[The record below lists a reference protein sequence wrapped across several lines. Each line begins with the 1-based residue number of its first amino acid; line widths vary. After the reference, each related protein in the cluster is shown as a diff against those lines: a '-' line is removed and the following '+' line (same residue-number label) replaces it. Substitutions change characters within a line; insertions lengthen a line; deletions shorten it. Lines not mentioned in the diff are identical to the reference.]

1 MYLSG
6 IMAAEKSDK
15 VTVKQL
21 LALIPDQSLSA
32 LAVKTGVDRQ
42 AKILFGRSMFYLLLY
57 GLAESDRTSLRSLED
72 VFNSRRF
79 KVLFNL
85 DPGQT
90 TRYNSLSDRL
100 ATMNLDFFEESYKE
114 IYGLFH
120 EHFKPEE
127 TLKYNITRVDST
139 MVAET
144 ANKLEKGM
152 IMGIKK
158 DGKKQIKYTISLD
171 GILPSSVQVFT
182 EQAELSEDKTI
193 PKAILAL
200 ADTHKD
206 NVFVFDRG
214 VQNRGAYVDLH
225 QKGLQF
231 VTRVRTNSRFKLIEE
246 LPMPPNLK
254 VGNLTLLK
262 DECVYLYGSKNK
274 RIDVPFRLIT
284 AKDEDEKVILFVT
297 NLNQGTDKE
306 LVPAADIIAIYKQR
320 WDIEVFFRFIKQ
332 ELNFSH
338 FLSTNINGIK
348 IILYMT
354 LILAMLIHIYKKF
367 NNVGYKTAKR
377 RVKMELEELLTII
390 IVQACGGN
398 PDIVFR

>member
-1 MYLSG
+1 MT
-6 IMAAEKSDK
+6 AKSTDK

-21 LALIPDQSLSA
+21 LSLIPDGELA
-32 LAVKTGVDRQ
+32 KLAVATGVDYQ

-79 KVLFNL
+79 KLLFNL
-85 DPGQT
+85 DVQQT
-90 TRYNSLSDRL
+90 TRYNSISDRL
-100 ATMNLDFFEESYKE
+100 ATMNLEFFEQSYRM
-114 IYGLFH
+114 IYGLFS
-120 EHFKPEE
+120 EQFTYEE
-127 TLKYNITRVDST
+127 TIKYNITRVDST

-144 ANKLEKGM
+144 ANKLESGM
-152 IMGIKK
+152 TTGIKK
-158 DGKKQIKYTISLD
+158 DGKKQIKYTVSLD
-171 GILPSSVQVFT
+171 GILPSSVQIFT
-182 EQAELSEDKTI
+182 KQAELSEDKTI
-193 PKAILAL
+193 PMAILKL

-225 QKGLQF
+225 QKELRF
-231 VTRVRTNSRFKLIEE
+231 VTRIRTNSRYKAIEGLPLPKKLE
-246 LPMPPNLK
+246 
-254 VGNLTLLK
+254 VGNLTIIA
-262 DECVYLYGSKNK
+262 DEWVYLYGSKNK
-274 RIDVPFRLIT
+274 RLDVPFRLIT
-284 AKDEDEKVILFVT
+284 IRDEQGKVLLFVT
-297 NLNQGTDKE
+297 NMKE
-306 LVPAADIIAIYKQR
+306 RPDGVLIPASDIVMIYKQR

-338 FLSTNINGIK
+338 FLSTNMNGIK

-354 LILAMLIHIYKKF
+354 LILAMLIHIYKKY

-390 IVQACGGN
+390 IVKACGGDPN
-398 PDIVFR
+398 IVFR

>member
-1 MYLSG
+1 MT
-6 IMAAEKSDK
+6 AKSTDK

-21 LALIPDQSLSA
+21 LVLIPDQALSQ
-32 LAVKTGVDRQ
+32 LAIDSGVDYQ
-42 AKILFGRSMFYLLLY
+42 AKVLFGKSMFYLLLY
-57 GLAESDRTSLRSLED
+57 GLAESERTSLRSLED
-72 VFNSRRF
+72 IFNSRRF
-79 KVLFNL
+79 KILFNL
-85 DPGQT
+85 DADQT
-90 TRYNSLSDRL
+90 TRYNSISDRL
-100 ATMNLDFFEESYKE
+100 ATMNLDFFERSYKT
-114 IYGLFH
+114 IYDLFR
-120 EHFKPEE
+120 EHFTPKEAE
-127 TLKYNITRVDST
+127 GYSITQVDST

-144 ANKLEKGM
+144 ANKLEAGM
-152 IMGIKK
+152 ITGIKK
-158 DGKKQIKYTISLD
+158 DGKKQIKYTVSLD

-182 EQAELSEDKTI
+182 KQAELSEDKTI
-193 PKAILAL
+193 PMVILKL

-225 QKGLQF
+225 QRELRF
-231 VTRVRTNSRFKLIEE
+231 VTRIRTNSRYKIIEA
-246 LPMPPNLK
+246 LPLPIKVK
-254 VGNLTLLK
+254 VGNLTIIT
-262 DECVYLYGSKNK
+262 DEWVYLYGSKNK
-274 RIDVPFRLIT
+274 RIDIPFRLIT
-284 AKDEDEKVILFVT
+284 TRDEQGKMLLFVT
-297 NLNQGTDKE
+297 NMKE
-306 LVPAADIIAIYKQR
+306 TSRAELIPAEDIIMIYKQR

-354 LILAMLIHIYKKF
+354 LILAMLIHIYKKY

-390 IVQACGGN
+390 IVKACGGD

>member
-1 MYLSG
+1 MS
-6 IMAAEKSDK
+6 AANSDK
-15 VTVKQL
+15 VTVNQL
-21 LALIPDQSLSA
+21 LSLIPDQALSK
-32 LAVKTGVDRQ
+32 LAADTGVDYQ
-42 AKILFGRSMFYLLLY
+42 AKVLFGRSMFYLLLY

-72 VFNSRRF
+72 TFNSRRF
-79 KVLFNL
+79 KLLFNL
-85 DPGQT
+85 DVQQT
-90 TRYNSLSDRL
+90 TRYNSISDRL
-100 ATMNLDFFEESYKE
+100 ATMNPEFFEQSYRM
-114 IYGLFH
+114 IYGLFS
-120 EHFKPEE
+120 EQFTYEE

-144 ANKLEKGM
+144 ANKLESGM
-152 IMGIKK
+152 TTGIKK
-158 DGKKQIKYTISLD
+158 DGKKQIKYTVSLD

-193 PKAILAL
+193 PMVILKL

-225 QKGLQF
+225 QKELRF
-231 VTRVRTNSRFKLIEE
+231 VTRIRANSRYKVIEALL
-246 LPMPPNLK
+246 LPIKLK
-254 VGNLTLLK
+254 VGNLTIIT
-262 DECVYLYGSKNK
+262 DEWVYLYGSKNK

-284 AKDEDEKVILFVT
+284 TRDEQGKVLLFVT
-297 NLNQGTDKE
+297 NMKERPDGE
-306 LVPAADIIAIYKQR
+306 LVPAEDIIMIYKQR

-338 FLSTNINGIK
+338 FLSTNMNGIK

-354 LILAMLIHIYKKF
+354 LILAMLIHIYKKY

-390 IVQACGGN
+390 IVKACGGN

>member
-1 MYLSG
+1 
-6 IMAAEKSDK
+6 MATGNYDK

-21 LALIPDQSLSA
+21 LSLIPDETLSA
-32 LAVKTGVDRQ
+32 LAVKTGVDYQ
-42 AKILFGRSMFYLLLY
+42 AKVLFGRSMFYLLLY
-57 GLAESDRTSLRSLED
+57 GLAESERTSLRSLED
-72 VFNSRRF
+72 IFNSRRF
-79 KVLFNL
+79 KLLFHL

-90 TRYNSLSDRL
+90 TRYNSISDRL
-100 ATMNLDFFEESYKE
+100 ATMNLEFFEESYKT
-114 IYGLFH
+114 IYGLFK
-120 EHFKPEE
+120 EQFTYEE
-127 TLKYNITRVDST
+127 SIKYNITRVDST

-144 ANKLEKGM
+144 ANKLESGM
-152 IMGIKK
+152 ITGIKK

-182 EQAELSEDKTI
+182 KPSELSEDQTI
-193 PKAILAL
+193 PKVILDL

-214 VQNRGAYVDLH
+214 VQNRGSYVDFH
-225 QKGLQF
+225 QKDLRF
-231 VTRVRTNSRFKLIEE
+231 VTRLRKNSRSKVIEE
-246 LPMPPNLK
+246 LPLPANLK
-254 VGNLTLLK
+254 IGNLTIIK
-262 DECVYLYGSKNK
+262 DEWVYLYGSKNK
-274 RIDVPFRLIT
+274 RVDVPFRLIT
-284 AKDEDEKVILFVT
+284 TKDEQDKVLLFVT
-297 NLNQGTDKE
+297 NMKE
-306 LVPAADIIAIYKQR
+306 TSDGKFIPAKDIIMIYKLR

-354 LILAMLIHIYKKF
+354 LILAMLIHIYKKY

-390 IVQACGGN
+390 IVKACGGN